1 MMEIKTRKQA
11 MIDGENTYFT
21 GKPCKNGHMS
31 YRYVQSG
38 TCYDCINATRL
49 APDSP
54 TATAREQRLTEAAKV
69 MRAKNLVKENLALVK
84 VRLFAAEREGVALIA
99 YALATMRFPMLKVSD
114 VDPKLAPIGS
124 EPSGTALYQ
133 FYCYDDDIATLRDA
147 AAATF
152 TKYVPDFE
160 ARRRELIASAA
171 TYLPKDSTPP
181 MSFK

>member
-49 APDSP
+49 APNSP
-54 TATAREQRLTEAAKV
+54 TSTSREQRLSEAAKLLQ
-69 MRAKNLVKENLALVK
+69 AKNLVKENLALVK
-84 VRLFAAEREGVALIA
+84 VRLYAAERDGVALIA
-99 YALATMRFPMLKVSD
+99 FALATMRFPMLKVSD
-114 VDPKLAPIGS
+114 VDPRLAPTGN
-124 EPSGTALYQ
+124 EASGTALYQ
-133 FYCYDDDIATLRDA
+133 FYCHDEDIATLRDA

-152 TKYVPDFE
+152 NKYVPDFE
-160 ARRRELIASAA
+160 ARRRALVASAA

-181 MSFK
+181 INFK